1 MINIYAIGNLT
12 RDPEKTDK
20 GCRLSVACNAPD
32 DTVDYLTVYVY
43 GKLAE
48 SVISNLHKGDKV
60 GVNGRMHCNIREN
73 DDNVYLNENV
83 YAYTIEY
90 LVRRNPP
97 EQESKKQENQEPKQK
112 KYYRS

>member
-12 RDPEKTDK
+12 RDPEKTDN
-20 GCRLSVACNAPD
+20 GCRLSVASNSLN
-32 DTVDYLTVYVY
+32 DTVDYLTVYCY
-43 GKLAE
+43 GKAAE
-48 SVISNLHKGDKV
+48 NHLQNLHKGDRV
-60 GVNGRMHCNIREN
+60 GVAGRLHCNITESN
-73 DDNVYLNENV
+73 DNIYLNENV
-83 YAYTIEY
+83 YAYGIEY